1 MSRTPPPPLPLLHID
16 ALGID
21 LPVDGVVRTVVHR
34 ADVTVPEGA
43 AVALVG
49 ESGSGKSLTARSVLR
64 LLPEG
69 AGVRGDLL
77 FAGESV
83 PGMSPE
89 RLRGFRAADVA
100 MVFQDPRAHI
110 NPARS
115 VGDFLVEGL
124 TTARGVPGAEA
135 VARVTKI
142 LREVGIGDA
151 DRRMRQRPHELSG
164 GLLQRVMIAAA
175 LAAEPRL
182 LLADEP
188 TTALDVTTQEEV
200 MAIIGEAREARG
212 LAMLFIT
219 HDLELAAAVC
229 DRIVVMYAGTTV
241 EELPAA
247 RLRESASHPY
257 TRALLASRPPV
268 GDPGA
273 ELRAIAGRPLS
284 GFEAPAGCAF
294 GDRCPRVRDLC
305 REQAPEPRAAG
316 DGTAACHFPHTS
328 LPEEAE
334 SHARRT

>member
-1 MSRTPPPPLPLLHID
+1 MTSTPLLRINGLRLDLPL
-16 ALGID
+16 
-21 LPVDGVVRTVVHR
+21 DGTLKTVVHR
-34 ADVTVPEGA
+34 VDLDIPEGR

-49 ESGSGKSLTARSVLR
+49 ESGSGKSLTARSILR
-64 LLPEG
+64 LLPKG
-69 AGVRGDLL
+69 ARTSGELL

-83 PGMSPE
+83 PDMTRE
-89 RLRGFRAADVA
+89 RLRGFRASDVA
-100 MVFQDPRAHI
+100 MVFQDPRAHV

-124 TTARGVPGAEA
+124 TTARGVPVAEA
-135 VARVTKI
+135 VTRVVRI

-151 DRRMRQRPHELSG
+151 ERRMRQRPHELSG

-229 DRIVVMYAGTTV
+229 DRVMVMYAGTTV
-241 EELPAA
+241 EEVSATGLRGHAA
-247 RLRESASHPY
+247 HPY
-257 TRALLASRPPV
+257 TRALLASRPAV
-268 GDPGA
+268 GDTRT
-273 ELRAIAGRPLS
+273 ELRAVAGRPLS
-284 GFEAPAGCAF
+284 GFEAPTGCAF
-294 GDRCPRVRDLC
+294 SDRCPGVRDRC
-305 REQAPEPRAAG
+305 RGERPAPRPAG
-316 DGTAACHFPHTS
+316 GSTVACHFPHTPTS
-328 LPEEAE
+328 EEAAR
-334 SHARRT
+334 HA

>member
-1 MSRTPPPPLPLLHID
+1 MTSSPLLHIEG
-16 ALGID
+16 LSLE
-21 LPVDGVVRTVVHR
+21 LPLDGTLKTVVHR
-34 ADVTVPEGA
+34 ADLSIAEGR

-64 LLPEG
+64 LLPQG
-69 AGVRGDLL
+69 ARMRGELL

-83 PGMSPE
+83 PGMSRE
-89 RLRGFRAADVA
+89 RLRTFRAGDVA
-100 MVFQDPRAHI
+100 MVFQDPRAHV

-124 TTARGVPGAEA
+124 TTARGVPAAEA
-135 VARVTKI
+135 VAKVTGI

-151 DRRMRQRPHELSG
+151 ERRMRQRPHELSG

-229 DRIVVMYAGTTV
+229 DRVVVMYAGSTV
-241 EELPAA
+241 EELPAGL
-247 RLRESASHPY
+247 LRSRAGHPY
-257 TRALLASRPPV
+257 TRALLASRPAV
-268 GDPGA
+268 GDTGA

-284 GFEAPAGCAF
+284 GFEVPAGCAF
-294 GDRCPRVRDLC
+294 SDRCPDVRELC
-305 REQAPEPRAAG
+305 RVERPAPRSAG
-316 DGTAACHFPHTS
+316 ESTAACHFPHTHS
-328 LPEEAE
+328 PEEAGT
-334 SHARRT
+334 HA